1 MILLRSRAGP
11 RLAQPRMNAAPNS
24 RLPPAFLQCRPRDGG
39 STPLYI
45 DSPRGAILSGTGYTG
60 ITLDQS
66 RVGWGVKSA
75 AGTSD
80 GIVLT
85 LSTSGTTW
93 DRTTYCAAFRVRI
106 DSVPGSAGTICS
118 FNGALSGLQVRINSS
133 SQLQI
138 LAEANALLDTSTY
151 AGFTA
156 GSIHDVVV
164 LCSAALNAIMVWAN
178 GSLIINYTGT
188 QDNRDPATS
197 MEVAL
202 LRRGNT
208 GEKLAGTLFGFSFWT
223 GVGLVPSPAQARE
236 ITTTQ
241 GGYYSV
247 FRSRRRVRPLFAG
260 ATPRTA
266 TASLAAAVQAAR
278 TATASIAAAI
288 QTSRTAT
295 ASAAAAVQVSRTA
308 SASAAIAVQAGRTAT
323 ASVATA
329 VQAAHTATA
338 SLAAAVQRGVT
349 ASASLATA
357 VQAARSA
364 TASVAA
370 AVQAPHTA
378 TASLTAYVQAGSSV
392 TASLSAAVQAAR
404 TAQASVSLAVRADR
418 SAQASLAAAIATAQS
433 VTASLSAGVQ
443 QARSANASISAQI
456 QAGTTIV
463 ALLAAAIREARAASA
478 SISAAVAVAR
488 SASASLSAAVAVQR
502 SLSALFGAAA
512 QVGRSA
518 TASLS
523 AYVSAPG
530 DHTISPRLYLVDP
543 QDRSYL
549 IDPEDRTYIVP
560 ASSRSTAA

>member
-1 MILLRSRAGP
+1 MMLRSRAGP
-11 RLAQPRMNAAPNS
+11 RNTQPLTNAAPNS
-24 RLPPAFLQCRPRDGG
+24 RLPPAFLRCRPRDGG

-45 DSPRGAILSGTGYTG
+45 DSQRGAILSGTGYTG

-85 LSTSGTTW
+85 LSSSGTNW
-93 DRTTYCAAFRVRI
+93 GRTTYCAAFRVRI

-188 QDNRDPATS
+188 QDNKDPATA

-208 GEKLAGTLFGFSFWT
+208 GEKLAGTLFGFSFWS
-223 GVGLVPSPAQARE
+223 GVGLVPSPAHCRE
-236 ITTTQ
+236 MSAAPGT
-241 GGYYSV
+241 YAAY
-247 FRSRRRVRPLFAG
+247 RPRRRVRPLA
-260 ATPRTA
+260 AASTPKTA
-266 TASLAAAVQAAR
+266 TASLAAAIQVAR

-295 ASAAAAVQVSRTA
+295 TSAAAAVQVSRTA
-308 SASAAIAVQAGRTAT
+308 SASAAVAVQAGRTAT

-370 AVQAPHTA
+370 AVQAPQTA
-378 TASLTAYVQAGSSV
+378 TASINAYVQAGSSV

-418 SAQASLAAAIATAQS
+418 TAQASLAAAIATAQS

-443 QARSANASISAQI
+443 QARSASASISAQI

-478 SISAAVAVAR
+478 SIAAAVAVAR

-518 TASLS
+518 TSSLS

-530 DHTISPRLYLVDP
+530 DHTISPRL
-543 QDRSYL
+543 YL

>member
-11 RLAQPRMNAAPNS
+11 RLAQPPLNARTS
-24 RLPPAFLQCRPRDGG
+24 ERLPPPFLTTRPRTGA
-39 STPLYI
+39 TPLQI
-45 DSPRGAILSGTGYTG
+45 DSPRGAIVTGNGYTG

-80 GIVLT
+80 GIVIT
-85 LSTSGTTW
+85 LSSSGTNW
-93 DRTTYCAAFRVRI
+93 DRTTYCAAFRIRV

-138 LAEANALLDTSTY
+138 LAEANALLGTSTY

-164 LCSAALNAIMVWAN
+164 LCSAALNTITVWAN
-178 GSLIINYTGT
+178 GSLIISYAGT
-188 QDNRDPATS
+188 QDNRDPATA

-208 GEKLAGTLFGFSFWT
+208 GEKLAGTLFSFLFWS
-223 GVGLVPSPAQARE
+223 GVDMVPSPALCRE
-236 ITTTQ
+236 LSTALGT
-241 GGYYSV
+241 YAAY
-247 FRSRRRVRPLFAG
+247 RPRRRVRPLFAG

-295 ASAAAAVQVSRTA
+295 ASAAAAVQVGRTA
-308 SASAAIAVQAGRTAT
+308 SASAAVAVQSGRTAT
-323 ASVATA
+323 ASVSTA
-329 VQAAHTATA
+329 VQAARSATA
-338 SLAAAVQRGVT
+338 SLATAVQRGIT

-378 TASLTAYVQAGSSV
+378 TASLNAYVQAGSTV

-404 TAQASVSLAVRADR
+404 SAQASIAAAVQTPRT
-418 SAQASLAAAIATAQS
+418 AQASLAAAVAQAGTVS
-433 VTASLSAGVQ
+433 ASLAAGVRAARSASASLSAQV
-443 QARSANASISAQI
+443 
-456 QAGTTIV
+456 QAGTTVV
-463 ALLAAAIREARAASA
+463 ALLSAAIREARAASA
-478 SISAAVAVAR
+478 SIAAAVAVAR
-488 SASASLSAAVAVQR
+488 TASASLSTAIAVQR
-502 SLSALFGAAA
+502 SVTALFQGAVQA
-512 QVGRSA
+512 RR
-518 TASLS
+518 TASASLA
-523 AYVSAPG
+523 AYISTGASTHV
-530 DHTISPRLYLVDP
+530 ISPRFYEVP
-543 QDRSYL
+543 AEVRFYEV
-549 IDPEDRTYIVP
+549 PAEDRFYEVP
-560 ASSRSTAA
+560 AETRSIET